1 MRGRRDGQE
10 RMFFTINLERRIAA
24 NHPLRPIKLR
34 VDRILASMNEVFDWA
49 YAKTGRPG
57 VPPERLLKAMLL
69 QAIYSIRS
77 EEQLV
82 QRIDTDLL
90 FRWFLGMDPAEDVFD
105 PTAFAHNR
113 ERLRE
118 HAIVSTF
125 FDAVLREALEAELC
139 SDHFSVDGT
148 LLESYA
154 STKSFQPKATHEDE
168 RERDDHSSTDELP
181 PNTPAESSPSTR
193 NNFKSRNPEVDFH
206 GQKRTNNT
214 HASRT
219 DPEAKLYRKGSG
231 QPAILAH
238 MGHVLSENRH
248 GLIMRVQVTEASGM
262 VEREAALSMLEHH
275 KRQTGHHPKTIGADK
290 GYDSGEFCR
299 ALEQRGITPHC
310 ELIST
315 SPPRPEN
322 VAPCRRA
329 AVDARE
335 RMKARITTSDY
346 QLSQRCRKKV
356 EECFGWLKT
365 IAGLARLKLVGHW
378 KIQQQLEL
386 SAAAFNL
393 VRLRKL
399 LPLT

>member
-1 MRGRRDGQE
+1 MRGRRDGQG
-10 RMFFTINLERRIAA
+10 RMFFTINVEQRIAA
-24 NHPLRPIKLR
+24 NHPLRQIKLR
-34 VDRILASMNEVFDWA
+34 VDRLLESMSEVFDRA
-49 YAKTGRPG
+49 YSKTGRPG
-57 VPPERLLKAMLL
+57 VPPERLLKALLL

-105 PTAFAHNR
+105 PTAFTHNR

-125 FDAVLREALEAELC
+125 FDAVLKDALDAELC

-154 STKSFQPKATHEDE
+154 STKSFQPKMTAETASAKASDSPDDQAPGAPPAAPATG
-168 RERDDHSSTDELP
+168 SNS
-181 PNTPAESSPSTR
+181 
-193 NNFKSRNPEVDFH
+193 FQSRNPEVDFH
-206 GQKRTNNT
+206 GQKRTNET
-214 HASRT
+214 HSSRT

-248 GLIMRVQVTEASGM
+248 GLIMQVQVTGASGTA
-262 VEREAALSMLEHH
+262 EREATLDMLDQYQSRHG
-275 KRQTGHHPKTIGADK
+275 RRPKTIGADK
-290 GYDSGEFCR
+290 GFDSGEFFATLESR
-299 ALEQRGITPHC
+299 AIEPHVAMRDVKREAETVKPHEQ
-310 ELIST
+310 
-315 SPPRPEN
+315 
-322 VAPCRRA
+322 A
-329 AVDARE
+329 AYDARV
-335 RMKARITTSDY
+335 RMQARRDQTGY

-356 EECFGWLKT
+356 EECFGWFKT
-365 IAGLARLKLVGHW
+365 IAGLDKLRHVGHW

-386 SAAAFNL
+386 AGAAFNL
-393 VRLRKL
+393 IRLRKL
-399 LPLT
+399 SPLT